1 MLHTFYCFS
10 QQVRNF
16 HRKYLKYE
24 QFKLGIHLLRIRCES
39 DTETDAVQTH

>member
-10 QQVRNF
+10 KQVRIF
-16 HRKYLKYE
+16 HRKYLKYGR
-24 QFKLGIHLLRIRCES
+24 FIFRIHLLRISES